1 MIKASIICLLLL
13 CSLATGQQ
21 QLSFGVKNTVQSQL
35 DAVLTALVN
44 ELRLY
49 CTSFQ
54 DNARLARQI
63 DFSYEVISILLREL
77 SPYNTV
83 IQGQG
88 NSVSGTKDIVL
99 GSYNNVQGGGNNW
112 IFTNYYT
119 GRISGDLVVDRYRI

>member
-13 CSLATGQQ
+13 CSLVTSQQ
-21 QLSFGVKNTVQSQL
+21 QLIFTVKNTVQSQL

-49 CTSFQ
+49 GTSFQ

-77 SPYNTV
+77 SSYNIV

-99 GSYNNVQGGGNNW
+99 GS
-112 IFTNYYT
+112 
-119 GRISGDLVVDRYRI
+119 

>member
-13 CSLATGQQ
+13 CSLVTSQQ
-21 QLSFGVKNTVQSQL
+21 QLIFTVKNTVQSQL

-49 CTSFQ
+49 GTSFQ

-77 SPYNTV
+77 STYNTV

-88 NSVSGTKDIVL
+88 NSVSGSKDIVL
-99 GSYNNVQGGGNNW
+99 GS
-112 IFTNYYT
+112 
-119 GRISGDLVVDRYRI
+119 